1 MRRLPPR
8 SPLFP
13 YTTLFRS
20 PRHRKGASN
29 AFRLVEGIRL
39 QELDENRPTQGVVR
53 DIRRDAWTLHPNDV
67 IGRVWLIRRDGSTVE
82 AYTTTCPHLGC
93 SINYEENSKRFICP
107 CHMGTWDDH
116 CKLIPSA
123 VLGRENAA
131 PRDMD
136 ALAIRTDPADPD
148 LLQVKFENFVKGLP
162 AKEPIK

>member
-39 QELDENRPTQGVVR
+39 QELDENRPTQGVLR
-53 DIRRDAWTLHPNDV
+53 DLRRDAWTLHPNDV
-67 IGRVWLIRRDGSTVE
+67 IGRVWLIRRDERKVD

-93 SINYEENSKRFICP
+93 SINYIKPAKRFVCP
-107 CHMGTWDDH
+107 CHTGTFDLH
-116 CKLIPSA
+116 CQRVSEQE
-123 VLGRENAA
+123 LGASNPA
-131 PRDMD
+131 PR
-136 ALAIRTDPADPD
+136 
-148 LLQVKFENFVKGLP
+148 G
-162 AKEPIK
+162 